1 MNAPKTDFCMGIRSQ
16 RFPMLQ
22 TAAGMVAMLLALI
35 AHSQETVMES
45 RPALA
50 ETSLG
55 MVQGMSLSSTVD
67 VFKGIPYAAAP
78 VGELRWQLPQP
89 VAEWE
94 GIWKAE
100 EFGPDCVQPRA
111 PNAEGPE
118 MSEDCL
124 YLNVWRP
131 AGSKGPFPVMVW
143 IHGGAFQFGSGS
155 SEYYDGAE
163 FAESGVV
170 LVTINYRLNLA
181 GFFAH
186 PALSEEN
193 EYGISGNQGI
203 HDQLAA
209 LKWIQDNIG
218 AFNGDPDNITI
229 FGESAGSMSVCYL
242 VATPLS
248 KGLFHKAIGQSGGCF
263 NKHPAL
269 DDPLENP
276 QSTEG
281 EISGG
286 GHVVG
291 EFVGRLLG
299 ATKSGAEGL
308 AELRAKSPMQ
318 LGASLGASGRSM
330 SWRSIYVD
338 GYLFPDQMRN
348 LVASGKGNVVPAI
361 VGSNTDEGTTLYYN
375 LPENELEDWKENIR
389 ANMGENADRFIDL
402 YMKDA
407 MESTRTA
414 SQQMISDTTF
424 AWEMRTWARLV
435 AQHDTNAFLY
445 VFSHA
450 APLALPNA
458 EPTRTFGAFHAAE
471 IPYVFHN
478 SNEEIWNDV
487 DNKVSN
493 LMHSYWVNF
502 AKTGNPNGPGLP
514 AWDSYDRERD
524 NSMDLNGEP
533 KMIEGFRM
541 AKLDA
546 WEDVN
551 SLEPVVAPQE

>member
-1 MNAPKTDFCMGIRSQ
+1 
-16 RFPMLQ
+16 
-22 TAAGMVAMLLALI
+22 
-35 AHSQETVMES
+35 
-45 RPALA
+45 
-50 ETSLG
+50 
-55 MVQGMSLSSTVD
+55 
-67 VFKGIPYAAAP
+67 
-78 VGELRWQLPQP
+78 
-89 VAEWE
+89 
-94 GIWKAE
+94 
-100 EFGPDCVQPRA
+100 
-111 PNAEGPE
+111 
-118 MSEDCL
+118 
-124 YLNVWRP
+124 
-131 AGSKGPFPVMVW
+131 MVW

-155 SEYYDGAE
+155 SDYYDGKQ

-193 EYGISGNQGI
+193 EHGVSGNQGI

-218 AFNGDPDNITI
+218 AFNGDSDNVTI

-276 QSTEG
+276 ESTEG

-286 GHVVG
+286 GNAVG
-291 EFVGRLLG
+291 ESVAKLLG
-299 ATKSGAEGL
+299 ATNSGAEGL

-318 LGASLGASGRSM
+318 LGASLGGSGRSM

-348 LVASGKGNVVPAI
+348 LVASGKSNVVPAL

-389 ANMGENADRFIDL
+389 ANMGEDAERFIDL
-402 YMKDA
+402 YLKDA

-435 AQHDTNAFLY
+435 AQHDVSAYLY

-478 SNEEIWNDV
+478 ANEGVWNDD

-502 AKTGNPNGPGLP
+502 AKTGNPNGPGMP
-514 AWDSYDRERD
+514 AWAPYDRERD
-524 NSMDLNGEP
+524 NSMELSAEP
-533 KMIEGFRM
+533 KMVEGFRM